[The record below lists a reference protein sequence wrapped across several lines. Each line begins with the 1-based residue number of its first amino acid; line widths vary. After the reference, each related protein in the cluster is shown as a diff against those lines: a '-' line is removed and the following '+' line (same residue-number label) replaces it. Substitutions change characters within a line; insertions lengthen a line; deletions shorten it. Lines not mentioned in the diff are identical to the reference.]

1 MDITLNK
8 SELETLANRFRA
20 LSDPTRLQILMA
32 ICNQERS
39 VQDICD
45 RTGLHQGNVS
55 KHLRLMKD
63 AGVVACR
70 RESVWRFY
78 RVIDTELLM
87 LCSSTRGS
95 TDSSKNCSNLCQ
107 S

>member
-1 MDITLNK
+1 MEVTLNS

-20 LSDPTRLQILMA
+20 LADTTRLQILMA
-32 ICNQERS
+32 ICNQECS
-39 VQDICD
+39 VQEICD

-78 RVIDTELLM
+78 RVIDIELLT
-87 LCSSTRGS
+87 LCSSTHKS
-95 TDSSKNCSNLCQ
+95 HNNP
-107 S
+107 

>member
-1 MDITLNK
+1 MEITLNP
-8 SELETLANRFRA
+8 SELEILANRFRA
-20 LSDPTRLQILMA
+20 LSDPTRLQILMS

-39 VQDICD
+39 VQDICE
-45 RTGLHQGNVS
+45 RTGLNQGNVS

-78 RVIDTELLM
+78 RVIDTELLT
-87 LCSSTRGS
+87 LCSSTRKS
-95 TDSSKNCSNLCQ
+95 QNS
-107 S
+107 

>member
-1 MDITLNK
+1 MEVTLNS

-20 LSDPTRLQILMA
+20 LADTTRLQILMA
-32 ICNQERS
+32 ICNQECS
-39 VQDICD
+39 VQEICD

-78 RVIDTELLM
+78 RVIDTELLT
-87 LCSSTRGS
+87 LCSSAHKS
-95 TDSSKNCSNLCQ
+95 HNNS
-107 S
+107 

>member
-1 MDITLNK
+1 MEITLNPN
-8 SELETLANRFRA
+8 ELENLANRFRA
-20 LSDPTRLQILMA
+20 LSDTTRLQILMA

-78 RVIDTELLM
+78 RVIDTELLE
-87 LCSSTRGS
+87 LCSST
-95 TDSSKNCSNLCQ
+95 SKSQNN
-107 S
+107 